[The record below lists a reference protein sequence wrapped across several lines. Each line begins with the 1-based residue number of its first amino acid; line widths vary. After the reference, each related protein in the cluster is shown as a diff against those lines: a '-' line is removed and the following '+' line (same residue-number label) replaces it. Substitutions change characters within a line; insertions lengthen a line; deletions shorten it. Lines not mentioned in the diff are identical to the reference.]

1 MKSFLAFLKKEWM
14 ENIRSGRITVL
25 LILFLIFGI
34 MNPAIAKITPWMM
47 EIMADSLLES
57 GMIITEVKTTA
68 LTSWTQFFKN
78 IPIGLIAFVL
88 IFSRSFAREYE
99 SGTLVLVLTKGLS
112 RYKVILAKSSIML
125 SLWTVL
131 YYLCFAVTYSYN
143 SYYWDNSIALNLFP
157 AALCWWLFGLLIIC
171 LVVLYSSILFSSG
184 AILLCTG
191 ATTIVIYIA
200 GMFPQTKNYTPAL
213 LMNSSALISGVA
225 TATSYTKAAI
235 ITAALCVICILI
247 SIPIMNKKQ
256 I

>member
-34 MNPAIAKITPWMM
+34 MNPAIEKITPWMM

-88 IFSRSFAREYE
+88 IFSSSFTKEYQ
-99 SGTLVLVLTKGLS
+99 SGTLVLMLTKGLS
-112 RYKVILAKSSIML
+112 RQKVVLAKSSIML
-125 SLWTVL
+125 SLWTVF
-131 YYLCFAVTYSYN
+131 YWLCFTVTYGYN

-157 AALCWWLFGLLIIC
+157 AALCYWLFGELIVC
-171 LVVLYSSILFSSG
+171 LVVLFSSILLNSSG
-184 AILLCTG
+184 VLFCTG
-191 ATTIVIYIA
+191 ATVVVIYIA
-200 GMFPQTKNYTPAL
+200 GLFPQIKSYTPAL
-213 LMNSSALISGVA
+213 LLNSSALMSGIVVA
-225 TATSYTKAAI
+225 GSYTKAFV
-235 ITAALCVICILI
+235 ITIALCVICIGI
-247 SIPIMNKKQ
+247 SIPFMNKKQ